1 MGASKRLNPRRLI
14 VYVVS
19 LGILVLAKPEPILF
33 GIGFSLALLGE
44 ALRIWGCGHLRK
56 NQDVIMSGP
65 FAYVKNPLY
74 VGTFLIVAGFCLMAS
89 NTGEPSRYILFVALP
104 IFVIAFF
111 FYYFPYKV
119 QVEGD
124 RLRRRFG
131 RKFDEYDKNVPNF
144 FPRLTPYGGSKL
156 RWDPSLLTENSEYGI
171 LFIVLA
177 GSALIAT
184 KFADFSRAYDLWSYL
199 S

>member
-1 MGASKRLNPRRLI
+1 MGASQKLTPRKFI
-14 VYVVS
+14 VFITA
-19 LGILVLAKPEPILF
+19 LGILALAKPEPVLF
-33 GIGFSLALLGE
+33 GIGLGLAAAGE
-44 ALRIWGCGHLRK
+44 ALRLWGCGHLRK

-74 VGTFLIVAGFCLMAS
+74 VGTFLIACGFCLMAS
-89 NTGEPSRYILFVALP
+89 NPGEPSRYILYVVLP
-104 IFVIAFF
+104 LFIVVFF

-131 RKFDEYDKNVPNF
+131 EKFDEYDKNVPNF

-156 RWDPSLLTENSEYGI
+156 RWDHSLLFENSEHGI